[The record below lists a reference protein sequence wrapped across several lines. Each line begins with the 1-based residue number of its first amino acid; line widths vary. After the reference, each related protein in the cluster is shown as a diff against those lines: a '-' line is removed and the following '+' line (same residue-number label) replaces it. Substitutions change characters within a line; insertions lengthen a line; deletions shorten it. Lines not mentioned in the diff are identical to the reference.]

1 MVIRVSMSLIT
12 NHLKHVLIMA
22 KKEIDTAVYV
32 DKYSDEGL
40 MSKVKR
46 LGKKMGGKLL
56 YNVYVLYYVLKSRDV
71 PIKVKAEI
79 LGALGYVLV
88 PLDLIPDFIPVAGFA
103 DDLAAVAFAV
113 HSACAQITPVIQQK
127 AEQQVSKLIGSTDD
141 CELAA

>member
-1 MVIRVSMSLIT
+1 
-12 NHLKHVLIMA
+12 MA
-22 KKEIDTAVYV
+22 KKEIDTAVYA
-32 DKYSDEGL
+32 DSYSEEGFK
-40 MSKVKR
+40 SKMKR

-71 PIKVKAEI
+71 PVRVKAEI

-88 PLDLIPDFIPVAGFA
+88 PLDLIPDFIPVLGFS

-113 HSACAQITPVIQQK
+113 HAAHAQITPGIQKK
-127 AEQQVSKLIGSTDD
+127 AEKKVFKLIGSTDE

>member
-1 MVIRVSMSLIT
+1 
-12 NHLKHVLIMA
+12 MA

-46 LGKKMGGKLL
+46 VGKKMGGKLL

-71 PIKVKAEI
+71 PVKVKAEI

-88 PLDLIPDFIPVAGFA
+88 PLDLIPDFIPVAGFT

-113 HSACAQITPVIQQK
+113 HSARAQITSGIQQQ
-127 AEQQVSKLIGSTDD
+127 AENKVHKLIGSTDD

>member
-1 MVIRVSMSLIT
+1 
-12 NHLKHVLIMA
+12 MA
-22 KKEIDTAVYV
+22 KKEIDTVVYAGN
-32 DKYSDEGL
+32 YSDEGFK
-40 MSKVKR
+40 SKMKR

-71 PIKVKAEI
+71 PVKVKAEI

-88 PLDLIPDFIPVAGFA
+88 PLDLIPDFIPVVGFS

-113 HSACAQITPVIQQK
+113 HAARAQITPAIQQK
-127 AEQQVSKLIGSTDD
+127 AEKKVFKLIGSTDH

>member
-1 MVIRVSMSLIT
+1 
-12 NHLKHVLIMA
+12 MA
-22 KKEIDTAVYV
+22 KKEIDTAVYA
-32 DKYSDEGL
+32 DSYSDEGFK
-40 MSKVKR
+40 SKMKR

-71 PIKVKAEI
+71 PVRVKAEI

-88 PLDLIPDFIPVAGFA
+88 PLDLIPDFIPVLGFS

-113 HSACAQITPVIQQK
+113 HAAHAQISPEIQQK
-127 AEQQVSKLIGSTDD
+127 AEKKVYKLIGSTDG

>member
-1 MVIRVSMSLIT
+1 
-12 NHLKHVLIMA
+12 MA
-22 KKEIDTAVYV
+22 KKEIDTAAYV

-71 PIKVKAEI
+71 PVKVKAEI

-88 PLDLIPDFIPVAGFA
+88 PLDLIPDFIPVAGFT

-113 HSACAQITPVIQQK
+113 HSARAQITPGIQQQ
-127 AEQQVSKLIGSTDD
+127 AEDKVHKLIGSTDD